1 MRTNAFLALAV
12 VWANRFLPPA
22 EFFRELSLVS
32 YIFAVDIGG
41 TFTDLVAC
49 DLDTGAVSYSKSPT
63 TYGNFGDGIFDCI
76 RKAAVEPR
84 DALFVKHGTTLVI
97 NSLLQRAG
105 AKTALATT
113 RGFRDVLEIGRG
125 NRTQPF
131 NLRFR
136 RDQALIPRERRFE
149 VSERMAAD
157 GTVRTA
163 LSDEDL
169 VLLAE
174 RLREEKI
181 DALAIS
187 FLNAYANS
195 EHEDKAA
202 ARMRQLLPGVF
213 VSTGSSLSREWHEF
227 ERTATAAANA
237 YVGPQTSEYIA
248 EVDKHLRNT
257 GFTGSLLM
265 MGSHGGVLSTERVRR
280 EPIALVESGPV
291 GGCIGVAAYAKSL
304 DLGNVIAF
312 DMGGTTA
319 KCALVED
326 GRFAVEST
334 YHVGGFDTGFPIRG
348 NVIDI
353 IEVGAGGG
361 SIAWLDQQ
369 GRLQIGPRS
378 AGSTP
383 GPACYGRGGIETAV
397 TDANLVLGRLDPNH
411 FLGGEMVLDPA
422 KSVAAIRKNIA
433 EPLGYSGDAGV
444 IRAAQGILTIA
455 DLTMADA
462 IKRISITR
470 GRDPRDFTLFC
481 YGGGGP
487 LHGVQLARELHI
499 PRVIVPPEPGN
510 FSAVGMLLADA
521 RLDTARTYLAN
532 FDENSLSET
541 LGRFAALEDESRA
554 SLEKEFGPRPVS
566 FGRQVELRYK
576 GQKHSLKVELPQIGD
591 LAALH
596 DVFNREYQRRYGH
609 SNAKAKLEFVA
620 LHSTAMLEIRRPDL
634 GQLTGKT
641 KVSGTPVARNRPV
654 YFADEGDHLATSV
667 YDRYALP
674 VGFKATG
681 PAVIEEYG
689 SSTLVGPRDHFEIG
703 KLGEI
708 RIECGKY

>member
-1 MRTNAFLALAV
+1 M
-12 VWANRFLPPA
+12 
-22 EFFRELSLVS
+22 S

-49 DLDTGAVSYSKSPT
+49 DLETGAVTYSKSPT

-76 RKAAVEPR
+76 KKARVEPR

-136 RDQALIPRERRFE
+136 RDEALIPRERRFE
-149 VSERMAAD
+149 VTERIGAD
-157 GTVRTA
+157 GAVRSP
-163 LSDEDL
+163 LSDGDL
-169 VLLAE
+169 VNLAQ
-174 RLREEKI
+174 RLRDENI

-195 EHEDKAA
+195 QHEEAAA
-202 ARMRQLLPGVF
+202 ARLKELLPGVF
-213 VSTGSSLSREWHEF
+213 ISTGSSLSREWHEF

-237 YVGPQTSEYIA
+237 YVGPQTSEYIV
-248 EVDKHLRNT
+248 EFDRHLRSV
-257 GFTGSLLM
+257 GFKGSLLM

-291 GGCIGVAAYAKSL
+291 GGCIGAAAYAGSL

-319 KCALVED
+319 KCALVEE

-361 SIAWLDQQ
+361 SVAWIDAQ
-369 GRLQIGPRS
+369 GRLQVGPRS

-383 GPACYGRGGIETAV
+383 GPACYARGGTEPTV
-397 TDANLVLGRLDPNH
+397 TDANLVLGRLDAQH
-411 FLGGEMVLDPA
+411 FLGGEMLLDVDKA
-422 KSVAAIRKNIA
+422 AEAIRRHVA
-433 EPLGYSGDAGV
+433 QPLGYEGEAGL

-470 GRDPRDFTLFC
+470 GRDPRDFALFC

-532 FDENSLSET
+532 FDESSLSEAMR
-541 LGRFAALEDESRA
+541 RFDALENESRVA
-554 SLEKEFGPRPVS
+554 LEKEFGPQPVS
-566 FGRQVELRYK
+566 FGRQMEMRYK
-576 GQKHSLKVELPQIGD
+576 GQKHSLKVDLPSEGGMVS
-591 LAALH
+591 LH
-596 DVFNREYQRRYGH
+596 EVFNREYQRRYGH
-609 SNAKAKLEFVA
+609 ANAKAKMEIVA
-620 LHSTAMLEIRRPDL
+620 LHSTAMLEIRRPAL
-634 GQLTGKT
+634 ASMAVKLNGSGKSSER
-641 KVSGTPVARNRPV
+641 VRPV
-654 YFADEGDHLATSV
+654 YFGDEGEKLATRV
-667 YDRYALP
+667 YDRYSLP
-674 VGFKATG
+674 AGFNAAG
-681 PAVIEEYG
+681 PAIIEEYG
-689 SSTLVGPRDHFEIG
+689 SSTLVGPRDHFAIG
-703 KLGEI
+703 SFGEI
-708 RIECGKY
+708 RIECSA

>member
-1 MRTNAFLALAV
+1 M
-12 VWANRFLPPA
+12 
-22 EFFRELSLVS
+22 S

-49 DLDTGAVSYSKSPT
+49 DLDSGAVTYSKSPT

-113 RGFRDVLEIGRG
+113 QGFRDVLEIGRG

-136 RDQALIPRERRFE
+136 RDQALIPREYRFD
-149 VSERMAAD
+149 VCERMNAD

-163 LSDEDL
+163 LSDADL
-169 VLLAE
+169 VRLAE

-187 FLNAYANS
+187 FINAYANS
-195 EHEDKAA
+195 EHEEKAA
-202 ARMRQLLPGVF
+202 LRMKELLPGIF
-213 VSTGSSLSREWHEF
+213 ISTGSSLSREWYEF

-237 YVGPQTSEYIA
+237 YVGPQTSEYIVEFDA
-248 EVDKHLRNT
+248 HLRRV
-257 GFTGSLLM
+257 GFAGSLLM

-291 GGCIGVAAYAKSL
+291 GGCIGAAAYADSL

-319 KCALVED
+319 KCALVEG

-361 SIAWLDQQ
+361 SVAWLDEQK
-369 GRLQIGPRS
+369 RLQVGPRS

-383 GPACYGRGGIETAV
+383 GPACYGRGGTEPAV
-397 TDANLVLGRLDPNH
+397 TDANLALGRLDPKH
-411 FLGGEMVLDPA
+411 FLGGEMLLDTA
-422 KSVAAIRKNIA
+422 KAVEAIRKHVA
-433 EPLGYSGDAGV
+433 QPLGYAGDAGV

-470 GRDPRDFTLFC
+470 GRDPRDFALFC

-499 PRVIVPPEPGN
+499 PLVIVPPEPGN

-532 FDENSLSET
+532 FDEASLSEA
-541 LGRFAALEDESRA
+541 LHRFAALESESRT
-554 SLEKEFGPRPVS
+554 SLEQEFGPRPVS
-566 FGRQVELRYK
+566 FGRQVEMRYK
-576 GQKHSLKVELPQIGD
+576 GQKHSLKVELPAEGGFG
-591 LAALH
+591 ALH
-596 DVFNREYQRRYGH
+596 AVFNREYQRRYGH
-609 SNAKAKLEFVA
+609 SNEKAKLEFVA
-620 LHSTAMLEIRRPDL
+620 LHSTAMLEIRRPAL
-634 GQLTGKT
+634 AQLTGKP
-641 KVSGTPVARNRPV
+641 KGGGAPVARSRPV
-654 YFADEGDHLATSV
+654 YFADEGVHLATSI

-674 VGFKATG
+674 VGFKAAG
-681 PAVIEEYG
+681 PAIIEEYG
-689 SSTLVGPRDHFEIG
+689 SSTLVGPRDRFEIG

-708 RIECGKY
+708 RIECAND

>member
-1 MRTNAFLALAV
+1 M
-12 VWANRFLPPA
+12 
-22 EFFRELSLVS
+22 S

-49 DLDTGAVSYSKSPT
+49 DLDTGAVAYSKSPT

-105 AKTALATT
+105 AKTALVTT

-149 VSERMAAD
+149 IGERMGAD
-157 GTVRTA
+157 GTVRMPLA
-163 LSDEDL
+163 DEDL
-169 VLLAE
+169 VRLAE
-174 RLREEKI
+174 RLREEKV

-202 ARMRQLLPGVF
+202 ARMQELLPGVF
-213 VSTGSSLSREWHEF
+213 ISTGSSLSREWHEF

-237 YVGPQTSEYIA
+237 YVGPQTSEYIG
-248 EVDKHLRNT
+248 EFDNHLRKS
-257 GFTGSLLM
+257 GFSGSLLM

-291 GGCIGVAAYAKSL
+291 GGCIGAAAYADTL
-304 DLGNVIAF
+304 ELGNVIAF

-319 KCALVED
+319 KCALVEG

-353 IEVGAGGG
+353 VEVGAGGG
-361 SIAWLDQQ
+361 SVAWLDEQH
-369 GRLQIGPRS
+369 RLRVGPRS

-383 GPACYGRGGIETAV
+383 GPACYGRDGTEPTV
-397 TDANLVLGRLDPNH
+397 TDANLVLGRLHPKR
-411 FLGGEMVLDPA
+411 FLGGEMLLDTDKA
-422 KSVAAIRKNIA
+422 AAAIRKHVA
-433 EPLGYSGDAGV
+433 EPLGYAGEAGV
-444 IRAAQGILTIA
+444 VRAAQGILTIA

-470 GRDPRDFTLFC
+470 GRDPRDFALFC

-499 PRVIVPPEPGN
+499 PQVIVPPEPGN

-521 RLDTARTYLAN
+521 RLDTARTYLSD
-532 FDENSLSET
+532 FDDAAMAEALR
-541 LGRFAALEDESRA
+541 RFAVLEDESRVA
-554 SLEKEFGPRPVS
+554 LEKEFGPRPVI
-566 FGRQVELRYK
+566 FGRQAEMRYK
-576 GQKHSLKVELPQIGD
+576 GQKHSLKVDFPQAD
-591 LAALH
+591 DRAALH
-596 DVFNREYQRRYGH
+596 AIFNREYQRRYGH
-609 SNAKAKLEFVA
+609 SNAKARLEFVA
-620 LHSTAMLEIRRPDL
+620 LHSIAMLEIRRPEL
-634 GQLTGKT
+634 ARLAGKP
-641 KVSGTPVARNRPV
+641 KGSGSPAARSRPV
-654 YFADEGDHLATSV
+654 HFADEGEHLATRI
-667 YDRYALP
+667 YDRYALRA
-674 VGFKATG
+674 GFSAAG
-681 PAVIEEYG
+681 PAIIEEYG
-689 SSTLVGPRDHFEIG
+689 SSTLVGPRDRFAIG
-703 KLGEI
+703 TLGEI
-708 RIECGKY
+708 RIECGNH

>member
-1 MRTNAFLALAV
+1 M
-12 VWANRFLPPA
+12 
-22 EFFRELSLVS
+22 S

-49 DLDTGAVSYSKSPT
+49 NLDTGAVTYSKSAT

-76 RKAAVEPR
+76 KKASVAPR

-97 NSLLQRAG
+97 NSLLQRTG
-105 AKTALATT
+105 ARTALATT

-136 RDQALIPRERRFE
+136 RDEALIPRERRFE
-149 VSERMAAD
+149 VTERMGAD
-157 GTVRTA
+157 GAVRTPI
-163 LSDEDL
+163 DEEDL
-169 VLLAE
+169 E
-174 RLREEKI
+174 RLAGRLRAEKI

-195 EHEDKAA
+195 SHEDEAA
-202 ARMRQLLPGVF
+202 ARLKQLLPGVF
-213 VSTGSSLSREWHEF
+213 ISTGSSLSREWHEF

-237 YVGPQTSEYIA
+237 YVGPQTSDYIA
-248 EVDKHLRNT
+248 EFDRHLREA
-257 GFTGSLLM
+257 GFKGSLLM

-291 GGCIGVAAYAKSL
+291 GGCIGAAAYAVSL
-304 DLGNVIAF
+304 KLGNVIAF

-319 KCALVED
+319 KCALVEE

-361 SIAWLDQQ
+361 SVAWLDEQ
-369 GRLQIGPRS
+369 GRLQVGPRS

-383 GPACYGRGGIETAV
+383 GPACYGRGGTEPTV
-397 TDANLVLGRLDPNH
+397 TDANLVLGRLDPTH
-411 FLGGEMVLDPA
+411 FLGGEMQLDGVKA
-422 KSVAAIRKNIA
+422 LDAIRRHVA
-433 EPLGYSGDAGV
+433 QPLGYEGEAGV
-444 IRAAQGILTIA
+444 VRAAQGILTIA

-462 IKRISITR
+462 IKRISIAR
-470 GRDPRDFTLFC
+470 GRDPRDFALFC

-532 FDENSLSET
+532 FDQSAMDEALRRFEVLEN
-541 LGRFAALEDESRA
+541 ESRIA
-554 SLEKEFGPRPVS
+554 LEKEFGPRPVA
-566 FGRQVELRYK
+566 FGRQVEMRYK
-576 GQKHSLKVELPQIGD
+576 GQKHSLKVELPGEGGMV
-591 LAALH
+591 ALH
-596 DVFNREYQRRYGH
+596 EVFNREYQRRYGH
-609 SNAKAKLEFVA
+609 SNARAKMEMVA
-620 LHSTAMLEIRRPDL
+620 LHSTAMLEIRRPEL
-634 GQLTGKT
+634 ARLAVKT
-641 KVSGTPVARNRPV
+641 NLKGTPAKRVRQV
-654 YFADEGDHLATSV
+654 YFGDEGEHLATRI
-667 YDRYALP
+667 YNRYSLP
-674 VGFKATG
+674 AGFKATG
-681 PAVIEEYG
+681 PAIIEEYG
-689 SSTLVGPRDHFEIG
+689 SSTLVGPRDRFEIG
-703 KLGEI
+703 ALGEI
-708 RIECGKY
+708 RIECSA

>member
-1 MRTNAFLALAV
+1 
-12 VWANRFLPPA
+12 
-22 EFFRELSLVS
+22 VS
-32 YIFAVDIGG
+32 HIFAVDIGG

-49 DLDTGAVSYSKSPT
+49 DLDTGAVTYAKSPT
-63 TYGNFGDGIFDCI
+63 TYGNFGDGIFACI

-97 NSLLQRAG
+97 NSLLQRSG

-136 RDQALIPRERRFE
+136 RDAALIPRERRFE
-149 VSERMAAD
+149 VTERMGAD
-157 GTVRTA
+157 GTVRTP

-169 VLLAE
+169 VRLAE
-174 RLREEKI
+174 HLRDAKV

-202 ARMRQLLPGVF
+202 ARLRDLLPGVF
-213 VSTGSSLSREWHEF
+213 ISTGSSLSREWHEF

-237 YVGPQTSEYIA
+237 YIGPQTSEYIA
-248 EVDKHLRNT
+248 EFDTHLRNS
-257 GFTGSLLM
+257 GFSGSLLM

-280 EPIALVESGPV
+280 EPISLVESGPV
-291 GGCIGVAAYAKSL
+291 GGCIGAAAYAVSL
-304 DLGNVIAF
+304 ELGNVIAF

-319 KCALVED
+319 KCALVEG

-353 IEVGAGGG
+353 VEVGAGGG
-361 SIAWLDQQ
+361 SVASLDEQRRFQ
-369 GRLQIGPRS
+369 VGPRS

-383 GPACYGRGGIETAV
+383 GPACYGRGGTEPTV
-397 TDANLVLGRLDPNH
+397 TDANLVLGRLDPNY
-411 FLGGEMVLDPA
+411 FLGGEMPLDTEKA
-422 KSVAAIRKNIA
+422 ASAIRKHVA
-433 EPLGYSGDAGV
+433 EPLGYPGDAGV
-444 IRAAQGILTIA
+444 IRAALGILTIA

-462 IKRISITR
+462 IKKISITR
-470 GRDPRDFTLFC
+470 GRDPRDFALFC

-499 PRVIVPPEPGN
+499 PQVIVPPEPGN

-532 FDENSLSET
+532 FDDATVAEALR
-541 LGRFAALEDESRA
+541 RFAILEDESRVA
-554 SLEKEFGPRPVS
+554 LEKEFGPRPVQ
-566 FGRQVELRYK
+566 FGRQAEMRYK
-576 GQKHSLKVELPQIGD
+576 GQKHSLKVDIPQDGA

-596 DVFNREYQRRYGH
+596 GVFNREYQRRYGH

-620 LHSTAMLEIRRPDL
+620 LHSTAMLEIRRPEL
-634 GQLTGKT
+634 ARLAGKPNGR
-641 KVSGTPVARNRPV
+641 GTLAQRSRPV
-654 YFADEGDHLATSV
+654 YFSDEGEHLATRI
-667 YDRYALP
+667 YDRYGLP
-674 VGFKATG
+674 AGFAAAG
-681 PAVIEEYG
+681 PAIIEEYG
-689 SSTLVGPRDHFEIG
+689 SSTLVGPRDRFAIG
-703 KLGEI
+703 ELGEI
-708 RIECGKY
+708 RIDCSA